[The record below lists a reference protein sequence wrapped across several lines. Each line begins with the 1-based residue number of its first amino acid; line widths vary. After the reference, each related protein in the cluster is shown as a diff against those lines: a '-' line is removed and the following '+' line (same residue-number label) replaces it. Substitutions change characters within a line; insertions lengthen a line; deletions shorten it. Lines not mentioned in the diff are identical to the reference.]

1 MRPWLLLPVVVL
13 LMPPPG
19 AGAQTGG
26 TAAPQPD
33 DRAGGGTEY
42 GTPVRKASKSRRHRE
57 RPLTASEFSAGPA
70 QLQPGGRLKLTYRV
84 DGTARRVRVRVDLLR
99 AADSTLAK
107 RIRLGWKP
115 TRVRRVHHVK
125 LSEGELPAGDYVA
138 RLHASDGFG
147 RTLRRTAR
155 ASGKTG
161 LSVAAPIAPV
171 RISDGAFPV
180 QGPFSFGSDEARF
193 GADRGDHVHEGQ
205 DVMAAE
211 GTPVVSPRAGY
222 VRWKAYQGDGA
233 GHYLVVR
240 GDDGRDYVFMH
251 LVSGSIPVGK
261 EDPVAAGQQI
271 GAVGNTGR
279 SSGAHLHFEIWPC
292 GWYVKGCRPI
302 DPRPEL
308 DAWAA
313 SAGVAP
319 S

>member
-13 LMPPPG
+13 LTLPPA

-26 TAAPQPD
+26 AAAPEPD
-33 DRAGGGTEY
+33 DRAGGGMEY
-42 GTPVRKASKSRRHRE
+42 GTPVRKASTRRRRE
-57 RPLTASEFSAGPA
+57 RPLIASEFSVGPA
-70 QLQPGGRLKLTYRV
+70 MLQPGGKLKLTYRV
-84 DGTARRVRVRVDLLR
+84 DGSARRVRVRVDLVR

-115 TRVRRVHHVK
+115 TRERRTHHVK
-125 LSEGELPAGDYVA
+125 LGKGELPAGDYVA
-138 RLHASDGFG
+138 RLHASDGLG
-147 RTLRRTAR
+147 HTLRRSAR
-155 ASGKTG
+155 ASGKSA
-161 LSVAAPIAPV
+161 LSVAAPVAPV
-171 RISDGAFPV
+171 RITDGAFPV
-180 QGPFSFGSDEARF
+180 QGSFSFGGEGARF
-193 GADRGDHVHEGQ
+193 GDDRGSHAHEGQ
-205 DVMAAE
+205 DIMAAE
-211 GTPVVSPRAGY
+211 GTPVVSPRAGV
-222 VRWKAYQGDGA
+222 VRWKAYQEGGA
-233 GHYLVVR
+233 GHYVIVR

-271 GAVGNTGR
+271 GAVGSTGR
-279 SSGAHLHFEIWPC
+279 SQGSHLHFEIWPC

-313 SAGVAP
+313 SAGVTP